1 MAAGR
6 IKGITIEIGGDST
19 KLVSALAKV
28 DNSITRTQ
36 NNLRDLNRALK
47 LDPGNTELIKDKQI
61 ELARAIED
69 TKSKLETEKQALEQM
84 KNTEGFDA
92 NSQAARDLK
101 VQIDLDTAALKEL
114 ERQAR
119 EASSVLGTQ
128 MQVAGEKIRE
138 VGTIIQSVG
147 DKLASLGRTLTYRVT
162 VPLVTGFA
170 SAVRSG
176 AEFDK
181 QMSAVQAVTGA
192 TSEEFEQ
199 LRESA
204 MSWGE
209 KTVYSATEAGEA
221 LYYMG
226 LAGWD
231 ANDSMEALGGV
242 LSLAAAGNVELGTT
256 SDIVTDAMTAM
267 HMAADEY
274 TDGIKNADYFSNVMA
289 ATMSSSNTTVELLGE
304 SFKYV
309 APLAGAAGMSI
320 DDLSLAL
327 GLMANNGVKGSQA
340 GTGLRQALKN
350 VIAPSDKVAQAME
363 KYNITLDDG
372 TGKAKSL
379 GQFIREL
386 RNTFGDLNVEI
397 LDENGTLKEG
407 ETIMEE
413 YGDKLPI
420 SQMEKLEAI
429 STIFGTRA
437 MPGMLAIIEASE
449 DDFATLS
456 ESIDGAQQAF
466 VRVGDQVLT
475 FEEAYSQF
483 GDEIYSNNAFEI
495 LGAAEGM
502 AAVQTDNL
510 YGAWVRFTSVLGT
523 TKIEI
528 NDLVKNSLRGFLEKA
543 TELLK
548 KFNEMDDAQQA
559 QILKIGAIVAA
570 IGPVLLI
577 VGSLISA
584 IGKIIQV
591 GGGLV
596 TGIGKL
602 ITFITGLTTSGEGLA
617 GVFAAMSGPIGIVVA
632 AIAALAAGFLYLYN
646 TNEDF
651 KTSVNETVQTLKTN
665 FQNMLTTIKPALD
678 ALGEAFSALME
689 LLAPLF
695 EFLFTTVVAY
705 INGII
710 EALEPIVSVVTNIVE
725 FITNIVRA
733 LIAYVQGDTDAA
745 FQYLL
750 AALQNWING
759 MQNFIRI
766 FVNFV
771 TGFFKTFGVDLKT
784 IFTNLWNNIKTTSS
798 TIIENIKVIIQEKWN
813 AIKEWLSETWDAI
826 KEKLK
831 ETFDKMK
838 EAVDEKIGKIK
849 DTIMENLEEAANYVA
864 ELPSRFFNWGSEMVQ
879 NLINGIQ
886 SKIDSLR
893 AKISEL
899 AGLISSYIHFTEPDV
914 GPLSN
919 FHTYMPDMIDEM
931 VRGINNG
938 IPRVAGA
945 MNNLAS
951 NMLPQ
956 MSMGAASS
964 VATNNININVYGAQG
979 QNVSELAE
987 IIEERLAENMMRR
1000 GAAFG

>member
-114 ERQAR
+114 ERQAK

-170 SAVRSG
+170 SAVQSG

-226 LAGWD
+226 LAGWN

-386 RNTFGDLNVEI
+386 RNTFGDLNIEI

-475 FEEAYSQF
+475 FDEAYSQF

-559 QILKIGAIVAA
+559 QILKIAAIVAA
-570 IGPVLLI
+570 IGPVLLVVGKLI
-577 VGSLISA
+577 ASVGSIVSVFGSLVS
-584 IGKIIQV
+584 
-591 GGGLV
+591 GG
-596 TGIGKL
+596 GKL
-602 ITFITGLTTSGEGLA
+602 ITMISSISGSAGGLSGVLAGLA
-617 GVFAAMSGPIGIVVA
+617 GPIGIAVA
-632 AIAALAAGFLYLYN
+632 AVAALAAGFAYLFN
-646 TNEDF
+646 TNEEF
-651 KTSVNETVQTLKTN
+651 RTGIMQTVSTLQTNLAAA
-665 FQNMLTTIKPALD
+665 FQSIQPAL
-678 ALGEAFSALME
+678 ASLKEAFDGLME
-689 LLAPLF
+689 ALAPVF
-695 EFLFTTVVAY
+695 ELIFTYIAGVV
-705 INGII
+705 NGIANAAGPII
-710 EALEPIVSVVTNIVE
+710 ETIANIIS
-725 FITNIVRA
+725 FITNIINA
-733 LIAYVQGDTDAA
+733 FFAYLQGDYEGVITYLTAA
-745 FQYLL
+745 V
-750 AALQNWING
+750 QNWLNG
-759 MQNFIRI
+759 MASFIQAH
-766 FVNFV
+766 VAFV
-771 TGFFKTFGVDLKT
+771 TGFFQMFGVNLQT
-784 IFTNLWNNIKTTSS
+784 IFTNMWNTIKTTVTTKLGQIKTTIETKWNEIKTYFSTTLENIKTGVETAF
-798 TIIENIKVIIQEKWN
+798 ENIKTAIDQRITKAKESIIT
-813 AIKEWLSETWDAI
+813 A
-826 KEKLK
+826 
-831 ETFDKMK
+831 M
-838 EAVDEKIGKIK
+838 
-849 DTIMENLEEAANYVA
+849 EEAAKYIQ
-864 ELPSRFFNWGSEMVQ
+864 ELPGKFYQWGADMVQ
-879 NLINGIQ
+879 KLIDGIQ
-886 SKIDSLR
+886 SKIAAVKS
-893 AKISEL
+893 KMSEL
-899 AGLISSYIHFTEPDV
+899 AAAMKGFIHFSEPDV
-914 GPLSN
+914 GPLSD
-919 FHTYMPDMIDEM
+919 FHTYMPDMINEM
-931 VRGINNG
+931 VKGIDQG
-938 IPRVAGA
+938 IPKVAGA
-945 MNNLAS
+945 MNNLAAG
-951 NMLPQ
+951 MLPQ
-956 MSMGAASS
+956 MNAGTSTI
-964 VATNNININVYGAQG
+964 ATNNISINVYGAQG
-979 QNVSELAE
+979 QNVSELAD